1 MRDRK
6 QILLITIFGIPFTLG
21 MFIVGYWYLTT
32 RIERKIL
39 LPSFGTVPEFRLTS
53 QDGVALSRD
62 SLLGRVTIADFI
74 FTECAGA
81 CPLMSA
87 KMKEL
92 QQTFLDDPRTR
103 FFSFSVDP
111 ETDTPDVLRQYARQY
126 DAVPGKWFFLTGER
140 KAIDRLTREGF
151 HLAVDVGEDS
161 AIVHSQKFVLI
172 DHHASIRGYYDSDD
186 SDAVKNLVHD
196 ARILSRRVEP

>member
-1 MRDRK
+1 MKDRK
-6 QILLITIFGIPFTLG
+6 QILLLTIFGIPFTLG

-32 RIERKIL
+32 RIEKKIL
-39 LPSFGTVPEFRLTS
+39 LPSFGAVPEFRLTS
-53 QDGVALSRD
+53 QDGVALSRE
-62 SLLGRVTIADFI
+62 SLLGKVTIADFI

-92 QQTFLDDPRTR
+92 QETFRLDPRTR
-103 FFSFSVDP
+103 LFSFSVDP

-151 HLAVDVGEDS
+151 HLATGVDADS
-161 AIVHSQKFVLI
+161 AIIHSQKFVLI
-172 DHHASIRGYYDSDD
+172 DHHATIRGYYDSDD
-186 SDAVKNLVHD
+186 SDAVNNLVRD

>member
-1 MRDRK
+1 MKDRK
-6 QILLITIFGIPFTLG
+6 QILLITIFGIPFALG

-32 RIERKIL
+32 RIEKKIL
-39 LPSFGTVPEFRLTS
+39 LPSFGAVPEFRLTS
-53 QDGVALSRD
+53 QDGISMSRD
-62 SLLGRVTIADFI
+62 SLLGKITIADFI
-74 FTECAGA
+74 FTQCAGA

-92 QQTFLDDPRTR
+92 QQAFLLDPRTR

-151 HLAVDVGEDS
+151 HLAIDVGADS
-161 AIVHSQKFVLI
+161 GIIHSQKFVLI

-186 SDAVKNLVHD
+186 SDAVNNLVRD
-196 ARILSRRVEP
+196 TRILSRRVEP